1 MKNEFQ
7 KLVDREL
14 SGLCWNERMRQRVLH
29 SLNEEE
35 KPVKKKM
42 TVGMALAL
50 VLVLAGSLAVAA
62 GMMFSPRYDTLKLA
76 DDALYDAYGISDE
89 LLPFFGR
96 VLNETEGIVTYRGME
111 NLRSVTGDYTVTIAN
126 GKGTAKWSLDGI
138 AGGWNAEKLAEV
150 NEICKKQGGF
160 AEVISMAHVDEEKYH
175 LSASEASEMHLP
187 TEEDILALMEKQD
200 KESEIVKQ
208 AAKLTVAEMDQTG
221 RAALKERFGLNDQQI
236 ANMELEDDSC
246 TWYIKNDQKLFSL
259 YYWLWQNETEWVEG
273 NGIYMVDVN
282 VETGAVEEI
291 YYDNALLGNG

>member
-111 NLRSVTGDYTVTIAN
+111 NLRSVTGDYTVIIEN

-160 AEVISMAHVDEEKYH
+160 AEVISMARVDEEKYH

-273 NGIYMVDVN
+273 NGIYMVDIN

-291 YYDNALLGNG
+291 YYDSALLGNG